1 MKKILL
7 LIIILIFGFIQPTKS
22 ESTVPYTYVKFFDC
36 EKWLSIDTNDCNISI
51 YYMISSGKIDIS
63 VKSNDLNIKG
73 DYKIY
78 LFDIFGRKII
88 ENDIKNPVTF
98 SKNISPGF
106 YYIKVASNSNVYNR
120 VINVD

>member
-1 MKKILL
+1 
-7 LIIILIFGFIQPTKS
+7 
-22 ESTVPYTYVKFFDC
+22 
-36 EKWLSIDTNDCNISI
+36 
-51 YYMISSGKIDIS
+51 MISSGKIDIS

-88 ENDIKNPVTF
+88 ENDIKNPITF

-106 YYIKVASNSNVYNR
+106 YYIKVTNNSNVYNR

>member
-22 ESTVPYTYVKFFDC
+22 ESVPYTYIKLFDC

-63 VKSNDLNIKG
+63 VKSNDLYIKG
-73 DYKIY
+73 NYKIY
-78 LFDIFGRKII
+78 LFDIFGRKIM

-98 SKNISPGF
+98 SKDISPGF
-106 YYIKVASNSNVYNR
+106 YYIKVANKYNVYNR

>member
-22 ESTVPYTYVKFFDC
+22 ESTPYTYVKFFDC

-51 YYMISSGKIDIS
+51 YYMVSSGKIDIM

-98 SKNISPGF
+98 SKEVLSLIHISEPTRP
-106 YYIKVASNSNVYNR
+106 Y
-120 VINVD
+120 